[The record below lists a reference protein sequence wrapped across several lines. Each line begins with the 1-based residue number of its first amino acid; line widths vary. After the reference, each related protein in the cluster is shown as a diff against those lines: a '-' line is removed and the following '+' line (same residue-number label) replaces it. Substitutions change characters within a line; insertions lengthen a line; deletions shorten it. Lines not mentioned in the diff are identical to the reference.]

1 MSNYE
6 FEGYSDGD
14 WEESWEIAWNEFD
27 WESYLR
33 NQDKAVQAY
42 LGHYEKYLDR
52 TDRIDEVA
60 HQMGWD
66 EDAWTNDDPMAEE
79 DTDIECAATGSEMGE
94 QEGEL
99 DPYTIHKHPIFIASK
114 ALYVWL
120 HKAWEQVAPACA
132 ARIPARTALSFQ
144 SSLFR
149 GEQTALLSVHSLD
162 MGDYSLAVCMFKR
175 SLSELNISLA
185 MLNEMDESKSP
196 PLSYFKA
203 QSRIRLFDLREIW
216 LRVMRDCREE
226 LSRRFGD
233 RER

>member
-14 WEESWEIAWNEFD
+14 WEESWEIAWSEFD

-33 NQDKAVQAY
+33 NQDKSVQVY
-42 LGHYEKYLDR
+42 LSHYEKHLDR
-52 TDRIDEVA
+52 NDRIDEVA

-66 EDAWTNDDPMAEE
+66 EQAWTNDDAL
-79 DTDIECAATGSEMGE
+79 TDNEPDIDGMETESDSEE
-94 QEGEL
+94 QEREL

-114 ALYVWL
+114 SLYVWL

-144 SSLFR
+144 SSLYR

-162 MGDYSLAVCMFKR
+162 MGDYSLAVCLFKR
-175 SLSELNISLA
+175 SLSELNTSLA
-185 MLNEMDESKSP
+185 LLNEMDESKSP
-196 PLSYFKA
+196 PLAYFKA

>member
-1 MSNYE
+1 MSNYD

-14 WEESWEIAWNEFD
+14 WEESWDIAWNEFD
-27 WESYLR
+27 WENYLR
-33 NQDKAVQAY
+33 KQDRVIQAY
-42 LGHYEKYLDR
+42 LGHYEKFLDR
-52 TDRIDEVA
+52 SDRVDEVA

-66 EDAWTNDDPMAEE
+66 EDAWTNDDPLAEDGADFE
-79 DTDIECAATGSEMGE
+79 AAGTPEGKEPETD
-94 QEGEL
+94 L
-99 DPYTIHKHPIFIASK
+99 DPYTIQKHPIFIASK
-114 ALYVWL
+114 SLYVWL

-132 ARIPARTALSFQ
+132 ARIPARVALTFQ

-149 GEQTALLSVHSLD
+149 GEQTALLAVHSLD

-175 SLSELNISLA
+175 SMSELNTSLA
-185 MLNEMDESKSP
+185 KLNEMDESKSP
-196 PLSYFKA
+196 PLAYFKA

-233 RER
+233 REG

>member
-6 FEGYSDGD
+6 FEGYSEGD
-14 WEESWEIAWNEFD
+14 WEESWDIAWNEFD
-27 WESYLR
+27 WENYLKS
-33 NQDKAVQAY
+33 QDRTIQTY
-42 LGHYEKYLDR
+42 LGHYEKFLDR

-66 EDAWTNDDPMAEE
+66 EDGWTNDDPLVDDGPELELA
-79 DTDIECAATGSEMGE
+79 DRSTDGTEP
-94 QEGEL
+94 EGDL

-132 ARIPARTALSFQ
+132 ARIPARTALGFQ

-149 GEQTALLSVHSLD
+149 AEQTALLAVHSLD

-175 SLSELNISLA
+175 SLSELNTSLA

-203 QSRIRLFDLREIW
+203 QSRIRLFDCREIW

-233 RER
+233 RDS